1 MGGKSS
7 TSTQTVSIPPE
18 VMARYNAVNARAEE
32 VAKTPFQ
39 AYQGQ
44 FVAPINP
51 TQQAGIQAT
60 GAAASAAQPYYG
72 AATGLTLAGAQ
83 DVGALTQ
90 NQIGY
95 YQNPY
100 TEAVAAPTYQ
110 ALRQQ
115 QGQERAQQQ
124 AQAIKSG
131 AFGGD
136 RAGLERA
143 NLARQQELATAQ
155 TLAPIYQQGYQQAV
169 QTAQGQQGVVA
180 SDLAR
185 RMQAGQ
191 QIAGLGT
198 GAQAAALQGAQA
210 QIGAGTLEQQ
220 TQQADLTARYQQ
232 FLQERGYDFQT
243 AQFLANIAM
252 GTGALSGS
260 TTTTTQPQGLF
271 SDRRLKENVKK
282 VGETNDGLP
291 IYTYNYKGDNKTQ
304 MGLMAQ
310 DVEKKKPEAVGLA
323 AGFKTVDYDKA
334 TEGSGR
340 RHRDLGGDVVEDFD
354 PNSMGGAVDL
364 GMAGEAFAR
373 GGYAVGGGGGL
384 LDATDLSA
392 ILAAQKQSF
401 GPFSQA
407 GLYGGQGGQDNPMGG
422 KSYVPKASLP
432 TPKLITPAGAP
443 KAPQSALSEAMQG
456 MKNVQGLGETAAGIG
471 SGIKKAAVGAPAVM
485 KDGKVVEKATT
496 GLIGKGGETG
506 GGVFNP
512 KPAETAAGV
521 APAAKIADAAKAEGP
536 GFLDRAKEFAGSFFA
551 EGGSVDPHHRLG
563 YAGLGKVVNPMDLK
577 DPSEGVGAYID
588 DASESQGE
596 NKLNAPN
603 GGGGGGGKS
612 GGVGNDLMQAG
623 QLAMMASKAAP
634 MVAEGFS
641 ALMAALP
648 FSDERLKSNVEHVG
662 KTFDG
667 QNIYTYNLGDGPTQM
682 GLIAQEAVKKHPDAV
697 GHRKGY
703 MTLDYAKATEDAADR
718 GHFYNGG
725 LVPGRHGYAT
735 DGTVEDTPEAIG
747 AWLIGKESGG
757 DPRARAKTSS
767 AAGLGQ
773 FTDSTA
779 REVLRRNPD
788 LAAGVEYDPNQKGF
802 AASLPE
808 GVQRNMVNAHVAQ
821 QMQVL
826 RDQGLEPTRQ
836 NIRMNWFLGE
846 GGGPAF
852 IRGLRD
858 NPDLPAIQLAQP
870 DQVKA
875 NQSIFFN
882 RDGAPRSASEV
893 YDLLNKGG
901 GGGGQSTG
909 VVPPKAERAAY
920 LDYLPTKRDTATGEE
935 RVNWKQLL
943 IPALTGI
950 GAAATTPTRNLG
962 TALAAG
968 LGAGAQSYANL
979 EKQQA
984 DVESTKAG
992 TFRTMQEAAN
1002 LAFTPDGKFVR
1013 LENGDLMPVWEWFS
1027 MKDRPTTMGGPG
1039 ASSAAAA
1046 FLEKVGLPKDAV
1058 SGAGA
1063 AKPAP
1068 AETAKG
1074 TSEVSAAPAV
1084 GKDGKPSALPTF
1096 APVGASSKEL
1106 AKSEPSNIMG
1116 WNSEGAR
1123 ASSNAYT
1130 ATTQAVAGAANQN
1143 VRNVNELANIVA
1155 KQIAEGGI
1163 GTSGTGF
1170 VARAE
1175 LVRALNTLG
1184 GAFGG
1189 NVTFNDTDSRADLLR
1204 KLGNLQGSEMAKG
1217 ADQRSLGA
1225 LNAMI
1230 EALPQG
1236 KMTREAQAQLTSQII
1251 IANQAA
1257 KDREIHRIDYG
1268 KLNPGINA
1276 YSNAGQAFEN
1286 DNQARYTTEQELVKR
1301 ALMTKP
1307 KAVAMLTT
1315 GNATPQQIEE
1325 FFQTLA
1331 KDNKMQY
1338 SPGMYRY
1345 FPRQ

>member
-44 FVAPINP
+44 FVAPITP

-60 GAAASAAQPYYG
+60 NVASGSAQPYYG
-72 AATGLTLAGAQ
+72 AATGLTLSGAQ

-90 NQIGY
+90 GQIGY

-100 TEAVAAPTYQ
+100 TQAVAAPTYQ

-115 QGQERAQQQ
+115 QGQERSQQQ

-155 TLAPIYQQGYQQAV
+155 TMAPIYQQGYQQAV

-180 SDLAR
+180 ADLAR

-198 GAQAAALQGAQA
+198 GAQQAALQGAQA

-271 SDRRLKENVKK
+271 SDRRLKENVKQ
-282 VGETNDGLP
+282 VGKTNDGLP
-291 IYTYNYKGDNKTQ
+291 IYTYNYKGDDKTQ

-334 TEGSGR
+334 TEDSGR
-340 RHRDLGGDVVEDFD
+340 HHRDLGGGLAPDYS
-354 PNSMGGAVDL
+354 SMGGAVDL
-364 GMAGEAFAR
+364 GMAGQAMAR
-373 GGYAVGGGGGL
+373 GGYALNGSVV
-384 LDATDLSA
+384 DNPTDLKA
-392 ILAAQKQSF
+392 ILESQQKSF

-407 GLYGGQGGQDNPMGG
+407 GLYSGQHAQDNPMGA
-422 KSYVPKASLP
+422 KSYVPKAALP
-432 TPKLITPAGAP
+432 TPSKLPTPAGGL
-443 KAPQSALSEAMQG
+443 KAPQSGVAQAVQG
-456 MKNVQGLGETAAGIG
+456 INTAKGLGEAASDLA
-471 SGIKKAAVGAPAVM
+471 SGAKRIAVGAPAVM
-485 KDGKVVEKATT
+485 KDGKVVEQAKG
-496 GLIGKGGETG
+496 GLFGTAGETG
-506 GGVFNP
+506 GGLFNP
-512 KPAETAAGV
+512 KPAGGV
-521 APAAKIADAAKAEGP
+521 AAAAPAKVADAASEGP
-536 GFLDRAKEFAGSFFA
+536 SFVDRAKSLFGFEH
-551 EGGSVDPHHRLG
+551 GGTVNPHHRLG
-563 YAGLGKVVNPMDLK
+563 YAGLGKVINPMDLK

-596 NKLNAPN
+596 NKLNAPGGGGGA
-603 GGGGGGGKS
+603 GGGGGGLGS
-612 GGVGNDLMQAG
+612 DLMQAAS
-623 QLAMMASKAAP
+623 LASAAKTLGSAASTG
-634 MVAEGFS
+634 MEW
-641 ALMAALP
+641 LAALA
-648 FSDERLKSNVEHVG
+648 LK
-662 KTFDG
+662 
-667 QNIYTYNLGDGPTQM
+667 
-682 GLIAQEAVKKHPDAV
+682 
-697 GHRKGY
+697 
-703 MTLDYAKATEDAADR
+703 
-718 GHFYNGG
+718 NGG
-725 LVPGRHGYAT
+725 VVPRHGYAL
-735 DGTVEDTPEAIG
+735 DGTVEDTPDAIG
-747 AWLIGKESGG
+747 EWLIGKESAG
-757 DPRARAKTSS
+757 DPRVRAKTSS

-773 FTDSTA
+773 FTDATA

-788 LAAGVEYDPNQKGF
+788 LAAGLDYDPSQKGF

-808 GVQRNMVNAHVAQ
+808 DTQRNMVNAHVRQ
-821 QMQVL
+821 QIQVL
-826 RDQGLEPTRQ
+826 KDQGIEPTRQ
-836 NIRMNWFLGE
+836 NVRMNWFLGE

-852 IRGLRD
+852 IRGMQD
-858 NPDLPAIQLAQP
+858 NPNIPAIQLAQP

-882 RDGAPRSASEV
+882 SEGAPRSASEV
-893 YDLLNKGG
+893 YALLNKGG
-901 GGGGQSTG
+901 SGGQSSG
-909 VVPPKAERAAY
+909 VVPPKAERASY
-920 LDYLPTKRDTATGEE
+920 LNYLPTKRDTETGEE
-935 RVNWKQLL
+935 GVNWKQIL
-943 IPALTGI
+943 IPALTGL

-979 EKQQA
+979 EKQQSDIEA
-984 DVESTKAG
+984 TKAG
-992 TFRTMQEAAN
+992 TFETMQRAAN
-1002 LAFTPDGKFVR
+1002 LAFTSDGKFVR
-1013 LENGDLMPVWEWFS
+1013 LENGELMPVWEWFS
-1027 MKDRPTTMGGPG
+1027 MKNRPNTIGGPG

-1046 FLEKVGLPKDAV
+1046 FLEKVGLPKA
-1058 SGAGA
+1058 SAAGAG
-1063 AKPAP
+1063 PA
-1068 AETAKG
+1068 
-1074 TSEVSAAPAV
+1074 
-1084 GKDGKPSALPTF
+1084 KPSAAETTTGAPPAPGAKAPAKEGEAAAIPTF
-1096 APVGASSKEL
+1096 TPLGSSSKEL
-1106 AKSEPSNIMG
+1106 AKTEAGNVMG
-1116 WNSEGAR
+1116 WNAEGAR
-1123 ASSNAYT
+1123 NASTAYT
-1130 ATTQAVAGAANQN
+1130 NSTQATSQAANSN
-1143 VRNVNELANIVA
+1143 TRNVNELANVVA

-1170 VARAE
+1170 VARGE

-1184 GAFGG
+1184 GALGG
-1189 NVTFNDTDSRADLLR
+1189 KETFNDTDSRSDLLR
-1204 KLGNLQGSEMAKG
+1204 KLGNLQASDLAKG

-1257 KDREIHRIDYG
+1257 KDRETHRIEYG

-1276 YSNAGQAFEN
+1276 YSNAGQAFDN
-1286 DNQARYTTEQELVKR
+1286 DNQARYTVEQELVKK
-1301 ALMTKP
+1301 ALTTKP
-1307 KAVAMLTT
+1307 NAVAMLTT
-1315 GNATPQQIEE
+1315 GKATPQQIEE

-1338 SPGMYRY
+1338 APGMYRY